1 LNETKTEEVPAAR
14 TLKLYQGVLYGIG
27 CGIGGSIFVLLGNGI
42 EIAKSGVLISLI
54 LGGILLFFTGLNYA
68 ELSTSLPIAGGA
80 YNFTKEA
87 LGGFLAFI
95 IGFFLWI
102 ANIATCSFSAQ
113 TFALVIDEIFK
124 KSNITG
130 VSPFVIPLAIFS
142 IIFTSIVIFRT
153 QKVAIK
159 ALLYLTVLLI
169 IIFIFFII
177 TGLIIPPLNYNPN
190 YDPSFISSGT
200 NFFGIIYSF
209 SLLIIF
215 FTSITSNIAYL
226 NPDLKNPSKNI
237 PKLNVVAILITLVI
251 YIAISYVVL
260 INIGGSAE
268 NLGDRPILLADVL
281 ENVFNNVAGFYIMAI
296 AAIISTFIA
305 MNAAIGSAV
314 AIITA
319 LARDRYVPKKIKQ
332 VKKKSDLPI
341 LGLALTSFISIIFT
355 IFAGIGLAAE
365 TTIFIY
371 FIGLAFIN
379 YAAVTLRRK
388 RKELDRPFKAPLFPF
403 LPIFISICFLVF
415 ALFLSIE
422 AIQLGIIISII
433 GVAYYLLTIADRSS
447 TFLTLA
453 GIKFFLVIFLGSFI
467 FIVNNNS
474 NVSDNLIFVNRILIG
489 VCIFT
494 IGTIIFDLIPLREM
508 AYYFIKKIDK
518 EKVAIKFGA
527 AQIIDLGKKRT
538 RILHII
544 NILLAVC
551 QFISFI
557 IIFIIVF
564 LFYFNI
570 VNIEEITFG
579 TIVITQHAGKYF
591 INSLLIFFGIILSF
605 SGIMLWYI
613 NHELKSIG
621 I

>member
-1 LNETKTEEVPAAR
+1 LNETKTDEIPPTR

-27 CGIGGSIFVLLGNGI
+27 CGVGGSIFVLLGNGI
-42 EIAKSGVLISLI
+42 EIAKSGILISLI
-54 LGGILLFFTGLNYA
+54 LGGILIFFTGLNYA

-80 YNFTKEA
+80 YNFTKEG

-102 ANIATCSFSAQ
+102 ANVATCSFSAQ

-124 KSNITG
+124 KSSITG
-130 VSPFVIPLAIFS
+130 LSPFVVPIAIFS

-153 QKVAIK
+153 QRVAIK
-159 ALLYLTVLLI
+159 TLLYLTVFLI

-190 YDPSFISSGT
+190 YDPSFINSGT

-209 SLLIIF
+209 SILVIF
-215 FTSITSNIAYL
+215 FTSITSNLAYL

-237 PKLNVVAILITLVI
+237 PKANILAILITLFI
-251 YIAISYVVL
+251 YLSVSFVVL
-260 INIGGSAE
+260 INIGGNAE

-281 ENVFNNVAGFYIMAI
+281 ENVFNNVAGFYIMAV

-305 MNAAIGSAV
+305 MNAALGSGV

-319 LARDRYVPKKIKQ
+319 LARDRYVPKKIKEL
-332 VKKKSDLPI
+332 KMKSDLPAI
-341 LGLALTSFISIIFT
+341 ALTLTVVIATIFT

-371 FIGLAFIN
+371 FFGLAFVN
-379 YAAVTLRRK
+379 YAAVILRRK
-388 RKELDRPFKAPLFPF
+388 RKALDRPFKAPFFPY
-403 LPIFISICFLVF
+403 LPIFISICFLIF

-422 AIQLGIIISII
+422 AIQLGFVILII
-433 GVAYYLLTIADRSS
+433 GVVYYLLTIADRSS
-447 TFLTLA
+447 IVLTLA
-453 GIKFFLVIFLGSFI
+453 GIKFFLLISLGSFI
-467 FIVNNNS
+467 YIINNFS
-474 NVSDNLIFVNRILIG
+474 NVSRDLIFINRILIMI
-489 VCIFT
+489 CIFT
-494 IGTIIFDLIPLREM
+494 IGTIIFDVIPLREM
-508 AYYFIKKIDK
+508 AYYFIRKIDK
-518 EKVAIKFGA
+518 QKVAIKFGN
-527 AQIIDLGKKRT
+527 AQIIELGKRRT
-538 RILHII
+538 KILHFI
-544 NILLAVC
+544 NIMLAIS

-557 IIFIIVF
+557 VVFIFVF
-564 LFYFNI
+564 IFYFDI
-570 VNIEEITFG
+570 VIIEDITFG
-579 TIVITQHAGKYF
+579 MITITQNAAKYF
-591 INSLLIFFGIILSF
+591 YNSILIFFGIILSF

-613 NHELKSIG
+613 NRELKSLG

>member
-1 LNETKTEEVPAAR
+1 MNETKTEEVPPAR

-42 EIAKSGVLISLI
+42 EIAKSGVIISLI
-54 LGGILLFFTGLNYA
+54 LGGILIFFTGLNYA

-80 YNFTKEA
+80 YNFTKEG

-124 KSNITG
+124 KTNITG
-130 VSPFVIPLAIFS
+130 LSPFVVPLAIFS

-153 QKVAIK
+153 QRVAIK
-159 ALLYLTVLLI
+159 ALLYFTVFLI
-169 IIFIFFII
+169 IIFFFFII
-177 TGLIIPPLNYNPN
+177 TGLFIPPLSYNPN
-190 YDPSFISSGT
+190 YDPSFIGSGT

-209 SLLIIF
+209 SILFIF

-226 NPDLKNPSKNI
+226 NPDLKNPSKSI
-237 PKLNVVAILITLVI
+237 PKVNILAILVTLMI
-251 YIAISYVVL
+251 YIAVSYVVL
-260 INIGGSAE
+260 INIGGDAE

-281 ENVFNNVAGFYIMAI
+281 ENVFNNVAGFYIMAV

-305 MNAAIGSAV
+305 MNAALGSAV

-319 LARDRYVPKKIKQ
+319 LARDRYLPKKIKQ
-332 VKKKSDLPI
+332 LKKKSDLPA
-341 LGLALTSFISIIFT
+341 LGLMLTALIAIIFT

-371 FIGLAFIN
+371 FFGLAFVN
-379 YAAVTLRRK
+379 YAAVILRRK
-388 RKELDRPFKAPLFPF
+388 RKELDRPFKAPFFPY

-422 AIQLGIIISII
+422 AIQLGFVISII
-433 GVAYYLLTIADRSS
+433 GVVYYLLTIADRSS
-447 TFLTLA
+447 ITLTLA
-453 GIKFFLVIFLGSFI
+453 GIKFCLLILLGAFI
-467 FIVNNNS
+467 YLINNFS
-474 NVSDNLIFVNRILIG
+474 NVSSDLIFINRMLIG
-489 VCIFT
+489 ILVFT
-494 IGTIIFDLIPLREM
+494 IGTIIFDIIPLREM

-518 EKVAIKFGA
+518 EKVAIKFGN
-527 AQIIDLGKKRT
+527 AQIIELGKRRT
-538 RILHII
+538 KILHFI
-544 NILLAVC
+544 NILVAIS

-557 IIFIIVF
+557 IIFIFIF
-564 LFYFNI
+564 IFYFDI
-570 VNIEEITFG
+570 VIIEEITFG
-579 TIVITQHAGKYF
+579 NVIITQQAGKYLF
-591 INSLLIFFGIILSF
+591 NSILIFFGIFLSF

-613 NHELKSIG
+613 NRELKELG

>member
-1 LNETKTEEVPAAR
+1 MNETKTEEVPAAR

-27 CGIGGSIFVLLGNGI
+27 CGIGGSIFVLLGFGI

-54 LGGILLFFTGLNYA
+54 LGGILIFFTGLNYA

-80 YNFTKEA
+80 YNFTKEG

-124 KSNITG
+124 KSNIIGADT
-130 VSPFVIPLAIFS
+130 FVIPLAIFS

-209 SLLIIF
+209 SILIIF

-237 PKLNVVAILITLVI
+237 PKLNVLAILITLLI
-251 YIAISYVVL
+251 YIFVSYVVL

-281 ENVFNNVAGFYIMAI
+281 ENVFNHVAGFYIMAI
-296 AAIISTFIA
+296 AAIIATFIA

-332 VKKKSDLPI
+332 VKKKSDLPV

-379 YAAVTLRRK
+379 YAAVILRRK

-422 AIQLGIIISII
+422 AIQLGIFISII

-447 TFLTLA
+447 IFLTLA
-453 GIKFFLVIFLGSFI
+453 GIKFFLVIFLSSFI
-467 FIVNNNS
+467 FIVNNFS
-474 NVSDNLIFVNRILIG
+474 NVNDNLIFINRILIG

-494 IGTIIFDLIPLREM
+494 IGTIIFDVIPLREM

-527 AQIIDLGKKRT
+527 AQIIELGKRRT
-538 RILHII
+538 KILHII

-557 IIFIIVF
+557 ILIIIVF

-570 VNIEEITFG
+570 VIIEEVTFG
-579 TIVITQHAGKYF
+579 TIVITQNAGKYF
-591 INSLLIFFGIILSF
+591 FNSLLIFFGIILSF

-613 NHELKSIG
+613 NRELKSLG